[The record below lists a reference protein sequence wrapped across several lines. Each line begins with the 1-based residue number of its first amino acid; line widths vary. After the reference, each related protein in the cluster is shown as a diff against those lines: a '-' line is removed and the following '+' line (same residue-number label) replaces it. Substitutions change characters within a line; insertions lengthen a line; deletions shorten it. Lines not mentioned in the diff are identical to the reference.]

1 MAGIVLDVT
10 RRKQAEER
18 LHEALRLAS
27 VASEAGRMGAWH
39 LDVLNNRLTYSDELL
54 ALIGIDKSR
63 FDVTP
68 EAVAEFTHPDDIERM
83 REKYRRALADGDRL
97 ECDFRILR
105 PNGEVRWMHS
115 RGNMVRRGDG
125 TAVEAYGVMLD
136 ITERKQSEEHM
147 RLVMQEL
154 SHRTKN
160 LMALVQAIS
169 WQTAKKAVDFAEFEQ
184 RFTQRLE
191 ALARSHDLLVKREW
205 QGVVLED
212 LVRAQLVPFLDNA
225 EDRLATH
232 GPPLLLMPAAAQEL
246 GLALHELA
254 TNASKY
260 GALSVPTG
268 RIEIGWTI
276 SDWAASTK
284 RFHMTWRESG
294 GPAVQRPLRKG
305 FGSTV
310 IVATLS
316 RTFTGEA
323 ELDYRP
329 EGVRWE
335 FTAPMGPLIAEFR
348 PH

>member
-1 MAGIVLDVT
+1 
-10 RRKQAEER
+10 
-18 LHEALRLAS
+18 
-27 VASEAGRMGAWH
+27 
-39 LDVLNNRLTYSDELL
+39 
-54 ALIGIDKSR
+54 
-63 FDVTP
+63 
-68 EAVAEFTHPDDIERM
+68 
-83 REKYRRALADGDRL
+83 
-97 ECDFRILR
+97 
-105 PNGEVRWMHS
+105 
-115 RGNMVRRGDG
+115 
-125 TAVEAYGVMLD
+125 
-136 ITERKQSEEHM
+136 
-147 RLVMQEL
+147 
-154 SHRTKN
+154 
-160 LMALVQAIS
+160 
-169 WQTAKKAVDFAEFEQ
+169 
-184 RFTQRLE
+184 
-191 ALARSHDLLVKREW
+191 
-205 QGVVLED
+205 
-212 LVRAQLVPFLDNA
+212 
-225 EDRLATH
+225 
-232 GPPLLLMPAAAQEL
+232 MPAAAQEL

-294 GPAVQRPLRKG
+294 GPAVQRPIRKG

-335 FTAPMGPLIAEFR
+335 FTAPMSPLIAEFR